1 MNALALL
8 VDNLRRG
15 AQTLRLPARAPEPP
29 AYRGL
34 VQMDGGKCQV
44 CGMCAF
50 VCASSAIRFQARPTS
65 YDWSYDAG
73 QCTFCGRCVDGC
85 ASQAISMQA
94 SRPPVYT
101 QPGSLKVALS
111 LPRKPPPGAA
121 PPPGDGQN
129 SGSGAATGGMP

>member
-8 VDNLRRG
+8 VENLRRG
-15 AQTLRLPARAPEPP
+15 ALTLRFPARPPEPP

-34 VQMDGGKCQV
+34 VQMERDRCQG

-50 VCASSAIRFQARPTS
+50 VCTSSAIRFQAKATS

-85 ASQAISMQA
+85 ASQAISMQP

-101 QPGSLKVALS
+101 DPGALKVALS

-121 PPPGDGQN
+121 PPPAAGQA
-129 SGSGAATGGMP
+129 GPARGTP